1 MRIRPIAIVALLLS
15 IAPLRAE
22 TPLKL
27 DVIEHRLPN
36 GLTLLMLEHHRAPI
50 VACSVF
56 YRVGSVNEEPGCT
69 GISHLLEHM
78 MFKGTRTIG
87 TKDYA
92 REEPLLKKIEEINER
107 LPGSD
112 KGKADSESV
121 KKLKDELAQAER
133 QADSLTTKNE
143 LWKILTRE
151 GAEGLNA
158 NTGRDR
164 TQYVCSL
171 PANRLELW
179 MWLESDRMSN
189 AVFREFYRERA
200 VVLEER
206 RLSVDDSPDGAFG
219 EQLFASAFIAHPY
232 RWPIIGW
239 ASDVE
244 HITPDML
251 RSFYR
256 RYYAPNNA
264 IVVVAGDI
272 RPAEVIAL
280 AGRYFGPIPAQPPP
294 PPVVTREPEQRGKR
308 ETDLALDASPR
319 IALAYHKPAVS
330 ADDDIALN
338 VLENILSSGRTS
350 RLYKN
355 LVQEKQVAVAAS
367 ASCPPAKYPYLFVF
381 CAIPRRPHTTDEVD
395 LALRAEIE
403 KLSHEPA
410 SEMEMQKARN
420 QIEADF
426 VRDCESAQDLASLI
440 GNYESIDRW
449 KYINSYI
456 PKIRAV
462 TAKDVTRVVNTYLRE
477 ENCTKVVISNK
488 EQKAR
493 QENTDEKAKTGR
505 R

>member
-1 MRIRPIAIVALLLS
+1 MG
-15 IAPLRAE
+15 E

-36 GLTLLMLEHHRAPI
+36 GLTLLMLERHRAPI
-50 VACSVF
+50 VSCSVF
-56 YRVGSVNEEPGCT
+56 YRVGSVNEDPGCT

-92 REEPLLKKIEEINER
+92 REEPLLKKIEGLNEQ
-107 LPGSD
+107 LAVSGA
-112 KGKADSESV
+112 GKENPASV
-121 KKLKDELAQAER
+121 QKLKAELAEAER
-133 QADSLTTKNE
+133 RADSLTIKNE
-143 LWKILTRE
+143 LWKTLAQE

-164 TQYVCSL
+164 TQYCCSL

-179 MWLESDRMSN
+179 MRLESDRMQN

-206 RLSVDDSPDGAFG
+206 RLAVDDSPEGAFG

-251 RSFYR
+251 RSFYL

-264 IVVVAGDI
+264 IVVIAGDV

-280 AGRYFGPIPAQPPP
+280 ADRCFGPIPSQPPP
-294 PPVVTREPEQRGKR
+294 PPVVTLEPEQRGKR
-308 ETDLALDASPR
+308 EADLALDASPR
-319 IALAYHKPAVS
+319 IALAYHKPAIG
-330 ADDDIALN
+330 ADDEIALN
-338 VLENILSSGRTS
+338 VLENILAKGRTS

-355 LVQEKQVAVAAS
+355 LVQGKQVAVAAS
-367 ASCPPAKYPYLFVF
+367 ASCPPAKYPFLFVF
-381 CAIPRRPHTTDEVD
+381 SAIPRRPHTTGEVE
-395 LALRAEIE
+395 LAFRAEIE
-403 KLSHEPA
+403 TLSREPA
-410 SEMEMQKARN
+410 SELEMQKARN

-426 VRDCESAQDLASLI
+426 VRDCESVQNLASII
-440 GNYESIDRW
+440 GNYESIDKW
-449 KYINSYI
+449 EYVNGYIQ
-456 PKIRAV
+456 KIRAV
-462 TAKDVTRVVNTYLRE
+462 TSADVARVASKYLRE
-477 ENCTKVVISNK
+477 ENCTKVVIDGSCK
-488 EQKAR
+488 Q
-493 QENTDEKAKTGR
+493 
-505 R
+505 